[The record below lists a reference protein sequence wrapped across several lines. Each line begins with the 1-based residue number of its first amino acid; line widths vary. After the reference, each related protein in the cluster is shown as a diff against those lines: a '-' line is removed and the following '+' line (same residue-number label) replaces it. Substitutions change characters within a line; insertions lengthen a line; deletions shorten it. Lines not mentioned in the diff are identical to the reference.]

1 MTNGNTWSVFICIAI
16 TFYLVFFI
24 SFAVMWGNDYDC
36 SYDSD
41 CPGLGVCYR
50 RACTCSGSGC
60 DGRYYYGWG
69 YDNDGWFG
77 GVFFFILIASLCCFC
92 LTPYYYLDRE
102 EEVCYRPQNTP
113 NVKKPDQKEDEFG
126 VVCIRVPCDPQTS
139 VRF

>member
-1 MTNGNTWSVFICIAI
+1 MNEWSAFICIAV
-16 TFYLVFFI
+16 TFYFVFFI

-36 SYDSD
+36 SYDTD

-102 EEVCYRPQNTP
+102 EEVCHQKKNMPKEQQASNDSNMEEHVVVNAYSP
-113 NVKKPDQKEDEFG
+113 NGFETS
-126 VVCIRVPCDPQTS
+126 IR
-139 VRF
+139 F